1 MVAWRGIK
9 GDKAMFGLGIGE
21 MLVILVVV
29 LLLFGPSR
37 ISKVMGD
44 LGKGVNAFKQG
55 LGGVD
60 AQTDGP
66 KDPADPSK
74 KL

>member
-1 MVAWRGIK
+1 
-9 GDKAMFGLGIGE
+9 MFGLGLGE

-44 LGKGVNAFKQG
+44 LGKGVSAFKQG
-55 LGGVD
+55 LGGAD
-60 AQTDGP
+60 APTDHP
-66 KDPADPSK
+66 KDVNDSSK
-74 KL
+74 KS

>member
-1 MVAWRGIK
+1 
-9 GDKAMFGLGIGE
+9 MFGLGIGE

-55 LGGVD
+55 LNGPEVP
-60 AQTDGP
+60 TDGL
-66 KDPADPSK
+66 KDKSDNSSK
-74 KL
+74 

>member
-1 MVAWRGIK
+1 
-9 GDKAMFGLGIGE
+9 MFGLGIGE

-55 LGGVD
+55 LGGQD
-60 AQTDGP
+60 TTTEASKSLDSETP
-66 KDPADPSK
+66 KK
-74 KL
+74 

>member
-1 MVAWRGIK
+1 
-9 GDKAMFGLGIGE
+9 MFGLGMGE
-21 MLVILVVV
+21 ILVILVVV

-55 LGGVD
+55 LGGTD
-60 AQTDGP
+60 ATTEAPTHP
-66 KDPADPSK
+66 KLPDSDTSK
-74 KL
+74 K

>member
-1 MVAWRGIK
+1 
-9 GDKAMFGLGIGE
+9 MFGLGIGE

-55 LGGVD
+55 LGGAD
-60 AQTDGP
+60 APTDGQKETQDHP
-66 KDPADPSK
+66 N